1 MIKNKYI
8 SNLKLKLINNKFSM
22 RIKDSNPEIQKRN
35 ASIYF
40 RSILAIVVFLLTIM
54 PFYVYVYIIFND
66 QGLLYY
72 FDHFKTISSHL
83 IELPS
88 KAYIWGYGIAGI
100 IFTFIVLV
108 LFVLFKGIVSVSDNK
123 RYKQVVIVS
132 IVFLSVIT
140 ILFQTL
146 SQYYYGFY
154 EDFLHYE
161 TITGNS
167 NNKIDAMKKIAKWY
181 YDHYS
186 PLSTSS
192 DKLKAFYWISDEKI
206 WWVSFV
212 QFFFMFTISISLQNV
227 VFADN
232 SLNQEDKYVT
242 HFAQKNSLFSGSK
255 FKIYA
260 NKIFSYK
267 AKTLS
272 NWVLVTVFVI
282 SSSVIFYIVIISTR
296 GPIQSLFKWTYEYP
310 NLLKDMNGFE
320 DSVFNKFKNTL
331 SLEQTSPLTILSFPI
346 LVLGITLSTSLFLVS
361 VSIRGQN
368 FSSLSFRSQYI
379 VLLIESIL
387 LIISVF
393 VSQLELQ
400 RISVAW
406 NTDSMGMNYLNS
418 TKDTISENIYDQ
430 LVNEYPLNGID
441 EKIKTIFTNNYVIF
455 SEFTILITSTLVSFA
470 IIGKGIYTKKNIIK
484 EVEQEIENKKFKFL
498 RGYTHAKKSWRK

>member
-1 MIKNKYI
+1 
-8 SNLKLKLINNKFSM
+8 M
-22 RIKDSNPEIQKRN
+22 RATDSNPEIQKRN
-35 ASIYF
+35 ISIYF

-54 PFYVYVYIIFND
+54 PFYIYVYIIFTD
-66 QGLLYY
+66 QGLLHY
-72 FDHFKTISSHL
+72 FENFQTISEHL
-83 IELPS
+83 EELPS
-88 KAYIWGYGIAGI
+88 RAYIWGYAIAGI
-100 IFTFIVLV
+100 IFTFIVLI
-108 LFVLFKGIVSVSDNK
+108 LFVLFKGIVSVSNNR

-161 TITGNS
+161 IITGNS
-167 NNKIDAMKKIAKWY
+167 NNKIDQMEEIAQWY
-181 YDHYS
+181 FDNYS
-186 PLSTSS
+186 T
-192 DKLKAFYWISDEKI
+192 KGTLKAFLWISDEKI

-212 QFFFMFTISISLQNV
+212 QFFFMFTVSISLQNV

-232 SLNQEDKYVT
+232 SSNQEDKYVT
-242 HFAQKNSLFSGSK
+242 HFTQKNSLFTGSK
-255 FKIYA
+255 FKLYA

-272 NWVLVTVFVI
+272 NWVLVTVFAI
-282 SSSVIFYIVIISTR
+282 SSSVILYIVIISTR

-310 NLLKDMNGFE
+310 NLLKDMKGFKAE
-320 DSVFNKFKNTL
+320 IFDKFKNEL
-331 SLEQTSPLTILSFPI
+331 SLKQTSPLTILSFPI

-400 RISVAW
+400 RLSVAW
-406 NTDSMGMNYLNS
+406 NVDNTGANYLS
-418 TKDTISENIYDQ
+418 QTKNIIGENIYNQ
-430 LVNEYPLNGID
+430 LTKEYPLNGID
-441 EKIKTIFTNNYVIF
+441 KEIKTIFTNNYVVF

-484 EVEQEIENKKFKFL
+484 EVEQEMENKKIKIL
-498 RGYTHAKKSWRK
+498 RGYTHVKRSWRK